1 MSRRGAI
8 SARVS
13 LAETRVVD
21 ESRRELRA
29 GTTGVD
35 LELGGVV
42 VRAGDLPVL
51 REQDGALRQC
61 LRLAVSADG
70 DRGVVH
76 FSALVG
82 GARVDT
88 ASLET
93 RSGSA
98 RVHLFVPAVDE
109 ATTVELEIELAGGLR
124 RVDTLVVEPQ
134 RRWRIFVVHHSHLDI
149 GYTDPRA
156 RVLRQHLAYLDSA
169 LDYAARD
176 DDFRWT
182 IESNL
187 ILERWLASRPQ
198 ATREELLELLR
209 TRRFEVCALPFTMHV
224 EALSIDEL
232 ARQLRFTHELRDRY
246 GVDVVSAMQ
255 TDVPGGPPGLPLVL
269 ADAHVP
275 YLAVAHNWAGRATPY
290 LTGGAELPRAF
301 RWRTDGGKQVLVWH
315 TDSPHGI
322 AYLEGNLLGLA
333 ESHEAAGELLPE
345 YLAALSTRGHP
356 YTGVLGVPVDRE
368 PYPHDVLHLRVQGV
382 TADNA
387 APSLVPA
394 EITRRWNEHYAY
406 PRLYTATNRE
416 FFEAFPA
423 DGLQTYTGDWADW
436 WADGLGSAARQVGL
450 NRRAQAI
457 VRTAQTLHTLA
468 GPGTEHA
475 ADTDRA
481 YESMSLFDEHT
492 WCAAH
497 PGGDAPA
504 GRESSALQWQAKAA
518 LAGDA
523 LDCAESLLDAAVA
536 RFRSPERRASVLV
549 LNAAGFERTDVVSV
563 FLPVSR
569 VEPGRTFIVVDAE
582 TGQHVAH
589 ALAPPETARNR
600 PRGQALTFVAERVPA
615 VGYRRYDLAAAAA
628 PDIDGEARELE
639 TGHYRVELDVDGGY
653 ALNVLDKA
661 LGLDLV
667 DATSA
672 FGLGQIVH
680 DRYASALQ
688 ATMRLPPGGAQVTP
702 SHGSASDV
710 FIAARTTP
718 QHGVVVSRVSNLVEE
733 RVTVRVVGAGCDW
746 IETTYRLVHGV
757 RRLGVMHRL
766 SKRPTVDKEG
776 LFALFPFALEDPDV
790 TYELTGGVGGGMR
803 VPGGAEH
810 FHAVRHW
817 VALQDRSRTVAW
829 STLEAPL
836 VQLGNLFLPY
846 PPYPPTIDDCRSGT
860 IASWTMNNVWDTN
873 FPLSQGGETTFSY
886 ALSSAP
892 PDADAH
898 DLGIATA
905 AALTQ
910 PLVGVLGGERDDP
923 AGALCEIDAPGVEV
937 AMISATERG
946 FVVHLQS
953 YADADVEVHVAGERL
968 TIRPGDYVTVPI
980 DRA

>member
-1 MSRRGAI
+1 MSRTGAI
-8 SARVS
+8 SAGVS
-13 LAETRVVD
+13 LAETRFVD

-42 VRAGDLPVL
+42 IRAGDLPLL
-51 REQDGALRQC
+51 REQNGARRQC

-70 DRGVVH
+70 DRGVAH
-76 FSALVG
+76 FSARVAG
-82 GARVDT
+82 TRVDS

-93 RSGSA
+93 RAGSA

-124 RVDTLVVEPQ
+124 RVDTLVVKPQ

-149 GYTDPRA
+149 GYTDPPA
-156 RVLRQHLAYLDSA
+156 RVLRQHLTYLDSA

-182 IESNL
+182 IESNTV
-187 ILERWLASRPQ
+187 LERWLASRPQ

-209 TRRFEVCALPFTMHV
+209 TRRFEVCALPFTMHA

-246 GVDVVSAMQ
+246 GIDVVSAMQ

-275 YLAVAHNWAGRATPY
+275 YLSVAHNWAGRATPY

-301 RWRTDGGKQVLVWH
+301 HWRTDAGKQVLVWH

-333 ESHEAAGELLPE
+333 ESREAAGELLPE

-356 YTGVLGVPVDRE
+356 YTGSLGVPVDRE

-382 TADNA
+382 NADNA
-387 APSLVPA
+387 APSLTPA
-394 EITRRWNEHYAY
+394 EIARRWNEHYAF
-406 PRLYTATNRE
+406 PRLCAATNRE
-416 FFEAFPA
+416 FFEALPT
-423 DGLQTYTGDWADW
+423 DGLQTFAGDWADW
-436 WADGLGSAARQVGL
+436 WADGLGSAARPVGF

-468 GPGTEHA
+468 GPETTHA
-475 ADTDRA
+475 AAADRV
-481 YESMSLFDEHT
+481 YEGMSLFDEHT

-497 PGGDAPA
+497 PGGDALA
-504 GRESSALQWQAKAA
+504 GRESGLLQWQAKAA
-518 LAGDA
+518 LAAGA
-523 LDCAESLLDAAVA
+523 LDRAESLLDAAVA
-536 RFRSPERRASVLV
+536 RFRSPARRTSVLV
-549 LNAAGFERTDVVSV
+549 LNAGGFERTDVVSV
-563 FLPVSR
+563 FLPASR
-569 VEPGRTFIVVDAE
+569 VEPGRTFTVVDAG
-582 TGQHVAH
+582 TDQRVAY

-600 PRGQALTFVAERVPA
+600 PPGRGLSFVAERVPA
-615 VGYRRYDLAAAAA
+615 VGYRRYDLVAEPAAE
-628 PDIDGEARELE
+628 IDGKAGELE
-639 TGHYRVELDVDGGY
+639 TDQYRVELDVEGGY
-653 ALNVLDKA
+653 AVHLLDKA

-672 FGLGQIVH
+672 FGLGQVVH
-680 DRYASALQ
+680 DRYGSALQ
-688 ATMRLPPGGAQVTP
+688 ATMRLAPGGAQVTP
-702 SHGSASDV
+702 AHGSASDV
-710 FIAARTTP
+710 FIASRTTP
-718 QHGVVVSRVSNLVEE
+718 QHGVVVSRVSNTVEE
-733 RVTVRVVGAGCDW
+733 RVTVRVTGAGCEW

-757 RRLGVMHRL
+757 RRLDVAHRL
-766 SKRPTVDKEG
+766 SKRSTVEKEG
-776 LFALFPFALEDPDV
+776 LFVLFPFGLEDPSV
-790 TYELTGGVGGGMR
+790 TYELTGGVGGGVR

-817 VALQDRSRTVAW
+817 VALQDPSRTVAW

-846 PPYPPTIDDCRSGT
+846 PPYPPTVDNCRGGT

-886 ALSSAP
+886 AVSSAP
-892 PDADAH
+892 PNADAH
-898 DLGIATA
+898 TLGIATA

-923 AGALCEIDAPGVEV
+923 SGALCEIDAPGVEV
-937 AMISATERG
+937 ALISATERG

-953 YADADVEVHVAGERL
+953 YADGDVEVHVAGKGL
-968 TIRPGDYVTVPI
+968 TIRAGDYVTVPV